1 MRLVRHIRD
10 MPFGDFDRGSVITI
24 GAYDGLH
31 LGHEQLLARVNAAAA
46 ERELPAV
53 VMSFEPTPKE
63 YFSSGDPPARLMRF
77 REKFEALADHGIDL
91 SLRNAIDL
99 TVEELFTNMVRHN
112 TGGGGEG
119 IEIRMDVQ
127 NNSLK
132 IQLIDENVDPFDPS
146 TVPEVELD
154 AAIEDRRA
162 GGLGLRLVKSIV
174 DEITYD
180 YEDRRM
186 TVTIIKEL
194 NR

>member
-1 MRLVRHIRD
+1 MQKTFSRD
-10 MPFGDFDRGSVITI
+10 FRALGEIFDFTDRFIS
-24 GAYDGLH
+24 A
-31 LGHEQLLARVNAAAA
+31 
-46 ERELPAV
+46 
-53 VMSFEPTPKE
+53 
-63 YFSSGDPPARLMRF
+63 
-77 REKFEALADHGIDL
+77 HGIDE
-91 SLRNAIDL
+91 SLRHSIDL
-99 TVEELFTNMVRHN
+99 AVEELFTNMVRHN

-119 IEIRMDVQ
+119 IEIRMDLE

-162 GGLGLRLVKSIV
+162 GGLGLRLVKLIT
-174 DEITYD
+174 DKITYD
-180 YEDRRM
+180 YENRRM